1 MKRLDELRARR
12 VRLLARAQ
20 REREQL
26 ALGLQP
32 FTGPLKVLDTAWA
45 AFRWLR
51 EQPLLIAAAAAVALV
66 TGPRRALR
74 WIRLALGA
82 WQAWR
87 WISERGA
94 R

>member
-1 MKRLDELRARR
+1 MKRLEELRARR
-12 VRLLARAQ
+12 ARLLARAQ
-20 REREQL
+20 SEREQL

-32 FTGPLKVLDTAWA
+32 VTGALKVLDTAWA
-45 AFRWLR
+45 AVLWLR
-51 EQPLLIAAAAAVALV
+51 ERPLLAVAAAALALAA
-66 TGPRRALR
+66 GPRRGLR

-87 WISERGA
+87 WMSERGA